1 SLERISYKLDETN
14 LKLKNAYNQLVRKK
28 KVQNEIANFNIEGSS
43 IKGQVKGIRESLKG
57 ISEDDQKT
65 IDKKSKFELEKTI
78 IENTE
83 SELTLFDSKTDELLE
98 LLKLYPEPIEPFL
111 EDVENK
117 ELIAKLDTE
126 I

>member
-1 SLERISYKLDETN
+1 M
-14 LKLKNAYNQLVRKK
+14 VRKK

-57 ISEDDQKT
+57 ISEVDQKT
-65 IDKKSKFELEKTI
+65 IDKKSRFELEKTI

-83 SELTLFDSKTDELLE
+83 SELTLFDSKTDELIK

-111 EDVENK
+111 DDVENK
-117 ELIAKLDTE
+117 DLISKLDTE